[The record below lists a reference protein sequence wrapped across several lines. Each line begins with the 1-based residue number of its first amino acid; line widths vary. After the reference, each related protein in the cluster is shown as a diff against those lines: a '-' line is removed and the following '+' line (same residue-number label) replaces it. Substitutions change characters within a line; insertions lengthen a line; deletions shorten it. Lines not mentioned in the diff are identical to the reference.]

1 MTQSAAPELVER
13 RSFGGRR
20 AREARHARAVPFT
33 ELTYLHHRW
42 RKALETNMSDLDT
55 RAKRYQ
61 DARAAFE
68 AEHGAIVNEYWC
80 WHTASAV
87 ALTEQR
93 RTVVTSWFMRPR
105 IAFHRASDWATKDHP
120 EVAEQLHRCD
130 ELAIRAMQVL
140 SGLRRRICLHL
151 VMASAAHLLSF
162 VDARAGQESAKD
174 VVKQEKDALD
184 ATHAY
189 YCGAANGQ
197 AQIVYFAGMAAVGA
211 ALGTFAL
218 LGSWWIPLP
227 GILDDRD
234 FYGSTAA
241 GAFGAI
247 VSVIQRINSGHFD
260 LTYDVGRPY
269 LTFLGGLRPVLGA
282 GFGLILY
289 FAVTSGLLDVF
300 SIPDEGTE
308 RFFSFL
314 VIAFL
319 AGFSERWAQDT
330 LTSLGQSSAKSDP
343 SAAHPAHVS
352 RTSGDHS

>member
-1 MTQSAAPELVER
+1 
-13 RSFGGRR
+13 
-20 AREARHARAVPFT
+20 
-33 ELTYLHHRW
+33 
-42 RKALETNMSDLDT
+42 
-55 RAKRYQ
+55 
-61 DARAAFE
+61 
-68 AEHGAIVNEYWC
+68 VNEYWC
-80 WHTASAV
+80 WHVPSAV
-87 ALTEQR
+87 ALTEEPR
-93 RTVVTSWFMRPR
+93 PAVTSWFLRPK

-130 ELAIRAMQVL
+130 GLAIRAMQVL

-151 VMASAAHLLSF
+151 VMTSAAHLLSF
-162 VDARAGQESAKD
+162 VDARAGQESSKD
-174 VVKQEKDALD
+174 VLKQEKDALN
-184 ATHAY
+184 ATDAY

-197 AQIVYFAGMAAVGA
+197 AQIVYFAGMAVVA
-211 ALGTFAL
+211 AAIGTFAL

-227 GILDDRD
+227 GIADDRD
-234 FYGSTAA
+234 FYGCTAA

-300 SIPDEGTE
+300 SIADEGTE

-330 LTSLGQSSAKSDP
+330 LTSLGQSSGKSDP
-343 SAAHPAHVS
+343 AAPPPVHS
-352 RTSGDHS
+352 RSN

>member
-1 MTQSAAPELVER
+1 MSQSAAPELVEV
-13 RSFGGRR
+13 RSFDGRNAHA
-20 AREARHARAVPFT
+20 ARRARAVPFA
-33 ELTYLHHRW
+33 ELTYLHYRW
-42 RKALETNMSDLDT
+42 RKALETNMSDLDA
-55 RAKRYQ
+55 RAKRYH

-80 WHTASAV
+80 WHIPSAV
-87 ALTEQR
+87 ALTEKPR
-93 RTVVTSWFMRPR
+93 PAVMSWLLRPR
-105 IAFHRASDWATKDHP
+105 VAFHRASDWATKDHP

-130 ELAIRAMQVL
+130 EVAVRAMQVL

-151 VMASAAHLLSF
+151 VMTSAAHLLSF
-162 VDARAGQESAKD
+162 VDARAGHESSTD

-184 ATHAY
+184 TTHAY

-197 AQIVYFAGMAAVGA
+197 AQIVYFAGMAIVAA
-211 ALGTFAL
+211 ALGTLAL
-218 LGSWWIPLP
+218 VGSWWIPLP
-227 GILDDRD
+227 GIEDDRV
-234 FYGSTAA
+234 FYGCVAA

-289 FAVTSGLLDVF
+289 FAVTSGLLDIF
-300 SIPDEGTE
+300 AIPDEGSE

-330 LTSLGQSSAKSDP
+330 LTSFGQGSGTSDP
-343 SAAHPAHVS
+343 AAAPRDSPA
-352 RTSGDHS
+352 